1 MDPRMLD
8 RRNWSNRFELMAEA
22 EATFNLDVPFRCAQ
36 RGSRWIAARNQRFN
50 IVVLSQDALRICRG
64 GSGNSVRNRGATKR
78 ACARIGLRLRARLNE
93 HGIVDRST
101 ASQRGVVAGAGF
113 ELARLVRHIG
123 TYAWTR
129 SNRTGLS
136 LECLHTAH
144 ISADRAV

>member
-1 MDPRMLD
+1 MDC
-8 RRNWSNRFELMAEA
+8 
-22 EATFNLDVPFRCAQ
+22 RCE
-36 RGSRWIAARNQRFN
+36 IA
-50 IVVLSQDALRICRG
+50 
-64 GSGNSVRNRGATKR
+64 GATRR
-78 ACARIGLRLRARLNE
+78 ACVRIGLRLRARLNG

-136 LECLHTAH
+136 LERLHTAY
-144 ISADRAV
+144 ILPTGQCKQQNRPPGVGLTL